1 VLGVQRNRYIIE
13 VVDKIEKITNP
24 FGIRTITDM
33 DRGWIVGLLTEH
45 WGSTQIVTRGRLH
58 QADELPGFMAFQGD
72 DPVGLITYRIDGREC
87 EIISLNSLREG
98 IGIGTALLNAVREAA
113 VSAGCR
119 RFWMITTNDNQRA
132 IRFYQKYGFTI
143 AAIHRN
149 ALEQSR
155 KLKPSIPLTGIDG
168 IPLKDEIEME
178 IFL

>member
-1 VLGVQRNRYIIE
+1 
-13 VVDKIEKITNP
+13 
-24 FGIRTITDM
+24 M